1 MPQNTYNTERKTC
14 ESWFSPFTV
23 WVPGLELGSSGL
35 LANVLPTEP
44 THQPKTGF

>member
-1 MPQNTYNTERKTC
+1 MSQNSYNTERITC
-14 ESWFSPFTV
+14 ESWFSSFTV

-44 THQPKTGF
+44 THQPKIGF